1 MDAKLTPLG
10 MVAERGT
17 REAAG
22 DTVLEGGIG
31 SFDFGGGGANICNKP
46 TLEFGW
52 RGGEGICPANT
63 DASLEGGVNFVGDG
77 MPLGVALED
86 GKGGTGGFSCVA
98 YPGARAPFAR
108 ALGVFG
114 LLVSLNMDLARLGV
128 PFAKEPFDG
137 DGESKGWIGT
147 GSSVLESRA
156 IAMLDWNDTC
166 LLAGGT
172 SETREV
178 LPKLFWIKELRLDGK
193 EDVVGDDNK
202 DAFDDDAAGD
212 SDG

>member
-1 MDAKLTPLG
+1 
-10 MVAERGT
+10 
-17 REAAG
+17 
-22 DTVLEGGIG
+22 
-31 SFDFGGGGANICNKP
+31 
-46 TLEFGW
+46 
-52 RGGEGICPANT
+52 
-63 DASLEGGVNFVGDG
+63 

-98 YPGARAPFAR
+98 YPGARAPFVR

-156 IAMLDWNDTC
+156 IAMLD
-166 LLAGGT
+166 
-172 SETREV
+172 
-178 LPKLFWIKELRLDGK
+178 
-193 EDVVGDDNK
+193 
-202 DAFDDDAAGD
+202 
-212 SDG
+212 